1 MNDFYRLAPP
11 DEQEI
16 CVMCGFCCD
25 GTLFH
30 HANLNPGERGGL
42 PEKIEEA
49 CFSRDG
55 NDFFR
60 LPCAYFNGRCSIY
73 EHKKADVCSDF
84 RCQLLRDYAAG
95 KLSSGEALLLVSQA
109 VRMRKEIFLEFAQFT
124 GKNGRTPFLR
134 LLSDLGKIRSAV
146 PEGVPEDPAYGMLLA
161 RCNIFEAL
169 LIKFFWSAGEF
180 EKLIMK

>member
-1 MNDFYRLAPP
+1 MNDVSRLAPS

-16 CVMCGFCCD
+16 CVRCGFCCD

-42 PEKIEEA
+42 PENIEEA

-60 LPCAYFNGRCSIY
+60 LPCAYFDGRCSIY
-73 EHKKADVCSDF
+73 DQKKADVCSDF
-84 RCQLLRDYAAG
+84 RCQLLKDYAAG
-95 KLSSGEALLLVSQA
+95 KLSSGEALLLVGQA
-109 VRMRKEIFLEFAQFT
+109 VRMREDLIREFARFA
-124 GKNGRTPFLR
+124 GKKDGITFLK
-134 LLSDLGKIRSAV
+134 LLSELGKIRSAV
-146 PEGVPEDPAYGMLLA
+146 PEGVTEDPAYGMLLA

-169 LIKFFWSAGEF
+169 LIKYFWSAGEF